1 MSILALLQEPT
12 LPFAGDPTVFGGRAL
27 LIAVIVV
34 GLLAAA
40 GWLLRRNAPA
50 GRARRMVTVETAVSL
65 GERRSLVIVSVEGR
79 RLLLGLAPGHISLV
93 TDLGAVAG
101 TGATPSF
108 GETLDASIS
117 SRPTSG
123 KAS

>member
-27 LIAVIVV
+27 LVAVIVV

-93 TDLGAVAG
+93 TDLGAVVA
-101 TGATPSF
+101 TGPTVSF
-108 GETLDASIS
+108 GETLDASLS
-117 SRPTSG
+117 QGQTSG

>member
-12 LPFAGDPTVFGGRAL
+12 LPFAGDPALFGGRGL
-27 LIAVIVV
+27 LIAGIVV

-40 GWLLRRNAPA
+40 GWLLRRNGPA
-50 GRARRMVTVETAVSL
+50 GRGRRMVTVETAVSL

-93 TDLGAVAG
+93 TDLGAVVATAG
-101 TGATPSF
+101 PPSF
-108 GETLDASIS
+108 GATLEASLAPRDAS
-117 SRPTSG
+117 
-123 KAS
+123 

>member
-1 MSILALLQEPT
+1 VSILALLQEPT
-12 LPFAGDPTVFGGRAL
+12 LPFAGNPTVFGGRAL
-27 LIAVIVV
+27 VIAVIVV

-40 GWLLRRNAPA
+40 GWLLRRSAPA
-50 GRARRMVTVETAVSL
+50 GRGRRMVTVETAVSL

-93 TDLGAVAG
+93 TDLGAVPG
-101 TGATPSF
+101 TGAPASF
-108 GETLDASIS
+108 GETLEASLAPAS
-117 SRPTSG
+117 TSG

>member
-40 GWLLRRNAPA
+40 GWLLRRNAPS
-50 GRARRMVTVETAVSL
+50 GRARRTVTVETAVSL

-93 TDLGAVAG
+93 TDLGAVVA
-101 TGATPSF
+101 TGPTASF
-108 GETLDASIS
+108 GETLDGSLS
-117 SRPTSG
+117 QGKTSG
-123 KAS
+123 RAS

>member
-1 MSILALLQEPT
+1 MSILALLQEST
-12 LPFAGDPTVFGGRAL
+12 LPYAGNPTVFGGRAL

-50 GRARRMVTVETAVSL
+50 GRARRSVTVETAVSL

-93 TDLGAVAG
+93 TDLGAAPGTVA
-101 TGATPSF
+101 TESF
-108 GETLDASIS
+108 NQTLDRSLASEN
-117 SRPTSG
+117 TSG

>member
-1 MSILALLQEPT
+1 MSVLALLQDPT
-12 LPFAGDPTVFGGRAL
+12 LPFAGNPTVFGGRAV

-50 GRARRMVTVETAVSL
+50 GRARRAVTVETAVSL

-93 TDLGAVAG
+93 TDLGAVPG
-101 TGATPSF
+101 TAATESF
-108 GETLDASIS
+108 SQALDRSLA
-117 SRPTSG
+117 PDHTSG

>member
-12 LPFAGDPTVFGGRAL
+12 LPFAGDPTMFGGRAL
-27 LIAVIVV
+27 LIAGIVV

-40 GWLLRRNAPA
+40 GWLLRRNGPA
-50 GRARRMVTVETAVSL
+50 GRARRTVTVETAVSL

-93 TDLGAVAG
+93 TDLGPVLG
-101 TGATPSF
+101 TGATASF
-108 GETLDASIS
+108 SETLDRSLAPGDAS
-117 SRPTSG
+117 
-123 KAS
+123 